1 MEEYIDD
8 LLRRMADEETE
19 IWHRAYDEAK
29 ALNDLLT
36 FLYLQQKVIKAKK
49 GIYEERYLLFN
60 DETRHQY
67 EGNLYC

>member
-36 FLYLQQKVIKAKK
+36 FLYLQQKVIKAK
-49 GIYEERYLLFN
+49 RYL
-60 DETRHQY
+60 
-67 EGNLYC
+67 

>member
-8 LLRRMADEETE
+8 LLRRMDDEEAE

-36 FLYLQQKVIKAKK
+36 FPYLQQKVIKAKNS
-49 GIYEERYLLFN
+49 YEERYILCN
-60 DETRHQY
+60 DETRYQY
-67 EGNLYC
+67 EENLYC